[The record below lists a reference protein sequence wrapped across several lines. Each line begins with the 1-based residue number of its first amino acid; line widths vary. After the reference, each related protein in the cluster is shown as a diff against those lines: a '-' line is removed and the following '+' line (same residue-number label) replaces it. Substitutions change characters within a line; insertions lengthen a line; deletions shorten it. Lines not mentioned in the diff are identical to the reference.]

1 MKVEPYLSFN
11 GRCEEALE
19 FYKKAV
25 GAKVLM
31 KMRFS
36 ESPEPCAPGM
46 MPPGTENKIMHAT
59 LQIGSSVVMATDG
72 DCQGATN
79 FEGISLALR
88 VSDPSAAEKAFGALA
103 EAGQVEMPL
112 TKTFFS
118 PSFGI
123 LKDKFGVTWMVIVE
137 Q

>member
-25 GAKVLM
+25 GAEVLM

-36 ESPEPCAPGM
+36 ESPEPCAPGS
-46 MPPGTENKIMHAT
+46 MPPGTENKIMHAS

-103 EAGQVEMPL
+103 EGGQVEMPL

-123 LKDKFGVTWMVIVE
+123 LKDKFGVKWMVIVE